1 MTTITIKVQ
10 GKKEAQMLYEVLRSM
25 KFVKEIGINGG
36 LTEEQIMILEERM
49 NDYKKNPKSGIPWE
63 KIKAEAKKKLRST
76 IPTMYP

>member
-1 MTTITIKVQ
+1 
-10 GKKEAQMLYEVLRSM
+10 MLYEVLRSM

-49 NDYKKNPKSGIPWE
+49 NDYKKHPKSGIPWE